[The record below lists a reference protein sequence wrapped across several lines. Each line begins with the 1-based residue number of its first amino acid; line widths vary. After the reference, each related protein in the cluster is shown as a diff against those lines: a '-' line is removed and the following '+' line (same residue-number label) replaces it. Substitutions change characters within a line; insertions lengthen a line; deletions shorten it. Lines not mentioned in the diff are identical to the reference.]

1 MILGPGRSL
10 KKIKYQLNNKI
21 KKSNLIVICLN
32 NTKISPIDAENY
44 LKKYIK
50 IDTVDGE
57 HYSTDV
63 HNAIAKRYIP
73 YVKEKAW

>member
-1 MILGPGRSL
+1 MPVCIFGILTL
-10 KKIKYQLNNKI
+10 DVIYLNKQKIIIL
-21 KKSNLIVICLN
+21 VLN

-57 HYSTDV
+57 HYSADV
-63 HNAIAKRYIP
+63 HDAIAKRYIP